1 MASPLPKHPQLRG
14 NYAPINFE
22 AVCQDLVIEGAVPEG
37 LAGSLYRIGPNPK
50 FVPDQGYHWFFGTG
64 MVHAFHVHEGKID
77 YVNRWV
83 RTPKFEAELAAGT
96 SLPMSIAVD
105 PETGQLQSDRRNGLA
120 NTHIIWHADQL
131 LALEEGSHPFTLSPK
146 TLDSEGY
153 GHYANGLS
161 GPMTAHPKIDPITG
175 ELHGFGYMSD
185 ALGSASMSYH
195 VVDQQGIVS
204 RSDNFTAPFAAMVHD
219 FAVTRDYVLF
229 PLFPLTFDFNR
240 MEKLGSPFAFEP
252 EAGAVIGVLKRG
264 DPISEIQW
272 IEAPVC
278 FVFHYLNAWNEGEQ
292 ITFDA
297 IDFSVAP
304 NFPDTDGNLP
314 GFTEAQ
320 GTLTRWQL
328 DLATGA
334 VERTPLLDLA
344 CEFPRIDDRYAMKRH
359 TQAFL
364 ATASQRQRGDGGLF
378 HEVTHL
384 NLESGATQ
392 VWDAGLGNGVSEP
405 VFVPRHARADEGDG
419 WLLATVYEATSQAS
433 SLVILDATAVSQG
446 PIATARLDHRIPF
459 GFHGSWRTNT

>member
-1 MASPLPKHPQLRG
+1 
-14 NYAPINFE
+14 
-22 AVCQDLVIEGAVPEG
+22 
-37 LAGSLYRIGPNPK
+37 
-50 FVPDQGYHWFFGTG
+50 
-64 MVHAFHVHEGKID
+64 
-77 YVNRWV
+77 
-83 RTPKFEAELAAGT
+83 
-96 SLPMSIAVD
+96 
-105 PETGQLQSDRRNGLA
+105 
-120 NTHIIWHADQL
+120 
-131 LALEEGSHPFTLSPK
+131 
-146 TLDSEGY
+146 
-153 GHYANGLS
+153 
-161 GPMTAHPKIDPITG
+161 MTAHPKIDPITG

-185 ALGSASMSYH
+185 ALGSAGMSYH
-195 VVDQQGIVS
+195 VVDEQGVVI
-204 RSDNFTAPFAAMVHD
+204 RSDIFTAPFAAMVHD

-229 PLFPLTFDFNR
+229 PLFPLTFDFKR

-252 EAGAVIGVLKRG
+252 QAGAVIGVLKRG
-264 DPISEIQW
+264 APISEIQW

-304 NFPDTDGNLP
+304 NFPDADGNLP
-314 GFTEAQ
+314 EFDEAQ
-320 GTLTRWQL
+320 GRLTRWRL

-364 ATASQRQRGDGGLF
+364 ATASQRQRGDGGVF

-405 VFVPRHARADEGDG
+405 VFVPRHASADEGDG
-419 WLLATVYEATSQAS
+419 WLLATVYDATSQAS

-446 PIATARLDHRIPF
+446 PVATARLDHRIPF
-459 GFHGSWRTNT
+459 GFHGSWRANE

>member
-1 MASPLPKHPQLRG
+1 
-14 NYAPINFE
+14 
-22 AVCQDLVIEGAVPEG
+22 
-37 LAGSLYRIGPNPK
+37 
-50 FVPDQGYHWFFGTG
+50 
-64 MVHAFHVHEGKID
+64 
-77 YVNRWV
+77 
-83 RTPKFEAELAAGT
+83 
-96 SLPMSIAVD
+96 
-105 PETGQLQSDRRNGLA
+105 
-120 NTHIIWHADQL
+120 
-131 LALEEGSHPFTLSPK
+131 
-146 TLDSEGY
+146 
-153 GHYANGLS
+153 
-161 GPMTAHPKIDPITG
+161 
-175 ELHGFGYMSD
+175 
-185 ALGSASMSYH
+185 
-195 VVDQQGIVS
+195 
-204 RSDNFTAPFAAMVHD
+204 MVHD

-229 PLFPLTFDFNR
+229 PLFPLTFDLKR

-252 EAGAVIGVLKRG
+252 QAGAMIGVLKRG
-264 DPISEIQW
+264 DPTSEIQW

-344 CEFPRIDDRYAMKRH
+344 CEFPRIDDRCAMQRH

-364 ATASQRQRGDGGLF
+364 ATASGRQRGDGGLF

-384 NLESGATQ
+384 NLESGAIQ

-405 VFVPRHARADEGDG
+405 VFVPRRASADEGDG

-433 SLVILDATAVSQG
+433 SLVVLDATAVSQG

-459 GFHGSWRTNT
+459 GFHGSWRANQ